1 MANKNNVP
9 SPVLPVPPLEYDV
22 RYMNT
27 LVRVLTYYMQQQD
40 NPGVLRGVT
49 IELANN
55 IAPNPDVV
63 IDTLA
68 YNSNVVKITIAA
80 LPTSATGLD
89 PGQIWN
95 DSGTLKIV

>member
-1 MANKNNVP
+1 MANRNNVP
-9 SPVLPVPPLEYDV
+9 NSVLPLPPLEYDV
-22 RYMNT
+22 QYMNT
-27 LVRVLTYYMQQQD
+27 LIRVLTYFMQQQD
-40 NPGVLRGVT
+40 NPGIVRGVSV
-49 IELANN
+49 ELANS

-68 YNSNVVKITIAA
+68 YNSNVVKITISA

>member
-27 LVRVLTYYMQQQD
+27 LVRVLTYYIQQQD
-40 NPGVLRGVT
+40 NPGIVRGVS

-68 YNSNVVKITIAA
+68 YNSNVVKITISA

>member
-9 SPVLPVPPLEYDV
+9 SPVLPAPPLKYDV

-27 LVRVLTYYMQQQD
+27 LVRVLTYFIQQQD
-40 NPGVLRGVT
+40 NPGLMRGVA

-55 IAPNPDVV
+55 ITPDPDVV
-63 IDTLA
+63 IDTTA
-68 YNSNVVKITIAA
+68 YNSNVVKITISA

>member
-27 LVRVLTYYMQQQD
+27 LVRVLTYYIQQQD
-40 NPGVLRGVT
+40 NPGIVRGVSV
-49 IELANN
+49 ELANN

-68 YNSNVVKITIAA
+68 YNSNVVKITISA

>member
-9 SPVLPVPPLEYDV
+9 SPVLPIPPLEYDV

-40 NPGVLRGVT
+40 NPGVVRGVS
-49 IELANN
+49 LSLGNN
-55 IAPNPDVV
+55 ISPDPDVV
-63 IDTLA
+63 LDTTA
-68 YNSNVVKITIAA
+68 YNSNVVKFTISE
-80 LPTSATGLD
+80 LPTSATGLE